1 VFDEL
6 FIHMVRSG
14 ETAGNLEEVLERL
27 AEFVER
33 ELDLKA
39 KVTGTLLYPAVMVVV
54 SMVVLAVL
62 MMVVVPKITQIFAD
76 MERALPWNTA
86 LLIKI
91 SSFSG
96 KYWWL
101 ILITLAVLGVLF
113 TFWKRTPGG
122 RSLFDRVK
130 LNLPLFG
137 MIVRYLAVS
146 RFTRT
151 LGTMFQAGV
160 PLLRALDIS
169 KFVLSNVIL
178 QQVITNA
185 QEGIRE
191 GDSIANQL
199 KKSRYFEPMVIHMV
213 AVGERSGQLSMML
226 HNVAEAYEKQVE
238 VRLSRLTTLLEPLM
252 IVVMGGTVAFVI
264 FSIIIPILQ
273 MNEVVQ

>member
-1 VFDEL
+1 
-6 FIHMVRSG
+6 MVRSG

-113 TFWKRTPGG
+113 TFW
-122 RSLFDRVK
+122 SLFDRVK